1 MSPTFV
7 TRFAPSPTGRLHLGH
22 AFAGLT
28 AYRAT
33 QEAHGRF
40 LLRIEDIDTVRC
52 RDEFVDDIFEDL
64 AWLGLEWEIPVRRQS
79 EHFGDYEA
87 AIVRLDRLGVIYPC
101 ICTRKEIAA
110 EIARSASAP
119 HGPDG
124 PLYPGTCK
132 RRGRKAVAAAVAAG
146 KPHALRL
153 DLARAV
159 AMLEDR
165 DNWPLEFEESGGGL
179 RRAQPELLGDVILA
193 RKDVPTSYHLS
204 VTVDDA
210 LQGITHVI
218 RGEDLAHATH
228 VHRVLQALL
237 ELPVPVYRHHR
248 LITTADGRRLAKRD
262 HAQTLQA
269 LRQSGVSPAEL
280 RRRLLSCE

>member
-1 MSPTFV
+1 M
-7 TRFAPSPTGRLHLGH
+7 
-22 AFAGLT
+22 
-28 AYRAT
+28 
-33 QEAHGRF
+33 
-40 LLRIEDIDTVRC
+40 RC
-52 RDEFVDDIFEDL
+52 RDAFVDDIFEDL
-64 AWLGLEWEIPVRRQS
+64 AWLGLRWEQPVRRQS

-87 AIVRLDRLGVIYPC
+87 ATARLDRLGVIYPC
-101 ICTRKEIAA
+101 ICSRKDIAV

-124 PLYPGTCK
+124 PLYPGSCK
-132 RRGRKAVAAAVAAG
+132 RRSRRSIAAAIAAG

-153 DLARAV
+153 DLARA
-159 AMLEDR
+159 AALLEDMGC
-165 DNWPLEFEESGGGL
+165 WPLQFGETGQGL

-210 LQGITHVI
+210 LQGVTHVI

-228 VHRVLQALL
+228 IHRLLQALL
-237 ELPVPVYRHHR
+237 DLPVPIYHHHR

-262 HAQTLQA
+262 QAQTLRA
-269 LRQSGVSPAEL
+269 LRESGVTSAEL
-280 RRRLLSCE
+280 RRRIERGGLGRDPDRR